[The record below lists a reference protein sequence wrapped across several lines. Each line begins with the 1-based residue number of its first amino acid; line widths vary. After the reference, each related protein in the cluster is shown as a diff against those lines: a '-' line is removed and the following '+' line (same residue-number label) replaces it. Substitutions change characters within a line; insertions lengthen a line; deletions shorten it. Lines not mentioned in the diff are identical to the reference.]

1 MRDLAR
7 PVRCGVVAVVLL
19 GASHG
24 AGGQAPQGVPSQPAF
39 RSTTTLVQVDAVVLD
54 TSGNFVPG
62 LTADDITLLED
73 GKPQKI
79 EQFYLVSHYPAE
91 GADPAASSA
100 PPAEERAQRVFV
112 IVFDEGHLANESL
125 LRVRKGA
132 EQFIDEMMRPDD
144 YGGVFVNG
152 GMYHGRLTTSKT
164 ELIAAVRS
172 ARPAFENRQ
181 GLLAPFREFPRIP
194 GEIDAARIA
203 DGARQLTD
211 SLGADACRD
220 DPFQCELEGGRQQV
234 ENMIEK
240 KARHYV
246 RQARVLTANTIQNLQ
261 YVNDRLSRIP
271 GRKTLVLLSEGFF
284 VEDSRATLRMVAAQA
299 ARGGT
304 TIYSIDGRGLI
315 HGSGGTPDVLQT
327 GMTRATTFDTG
338 EDGPTILTAGTGG
351 LRVRNIDDITRAF
364 GMIVRDTSTYYVIGY
379 QPANATL
386 DGKFRKIDVKTRVA
400 GAHVRARKGYAAT
413 ALPPPASRK

>member
-1 MRDLAR
+1 
-7 PVRCGVVAVVLL
+7 
-19 GASHG
+19 
-24 AGGQAPQGVPSQPAF
+24 
-39 RSTTTLVQVDAVVLD
+39 
-54 TSGNFVPG
+54 
-62 LTADDITLLED
+62 
-73 GKPQKI
+73 
-79 EQFYLVSHYPAE
+79 
-91 GADPAASSA
+91 
-100 PPAEERAQRVFV
+100 
-112 IVFDEGHLANESL
+112 
-125 LRVRKGA
+125 
-132 EQFIDEMMRPDD
+132 MMRPDD

-284 VEDSRATLRMVAAQA
+284 VEDSRATLRTVAAQA